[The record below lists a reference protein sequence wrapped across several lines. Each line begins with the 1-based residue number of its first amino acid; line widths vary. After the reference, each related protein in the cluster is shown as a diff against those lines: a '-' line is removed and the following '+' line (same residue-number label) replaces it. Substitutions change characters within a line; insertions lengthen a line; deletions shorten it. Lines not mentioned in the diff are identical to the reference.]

1 MYSLKLSNYGM
12 VYERGTR
19 YLLREICNALEEPK
33 KCIFK
38 KMKHMSR
45 YCKKS
50 KKSLWHYEDT
60 YDVIIKQ

>member
-1 MYSLKLSNYGM
+1 M